1 MKVVQAGGF
10 SEITRCLKNE
20 RFYQDRVHKIINP
33 RKQQLFC
40 NLKKNIL

>member
-33 RKQQLFC
+33 GSSNYFVT
-40 NLKKNIL
+40 